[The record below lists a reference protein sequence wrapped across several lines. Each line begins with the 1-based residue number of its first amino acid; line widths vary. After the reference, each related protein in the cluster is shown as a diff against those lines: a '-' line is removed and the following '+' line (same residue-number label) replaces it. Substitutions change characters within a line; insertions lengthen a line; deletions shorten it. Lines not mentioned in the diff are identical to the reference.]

1 MTTTN
6 AYNRQPTKL
15 DYASPTQFKFNIFKL
30 PKVEYFCSAV
40 NVPAITINTTIQQTP
55 LKDIPI
61 PGEKITYE
69 DLTMT
74 FLVDENLENYQ
85 EIHGWLVGL
94 GFPKER
100 GQYRALAGSGN
111 DRFPTTD
118 GTNRETDGGKQP
130 YGATDQGGILSDA
143 TLTILSSKNNPA
155 VEVRFQ
161 DVFPV
166 SLSGLSY
173 NQQADDVQYLSADVT
188 FKYKIYEFA
197 TRVNSSTTTTTTS

>member
-6 AYNRQPTKL
+6 TYSRQPSKL
-15 DYASPTQFKFNIFKL
+15 DYASPTQFKFSIFKL

-40 NVPAITINTTIQQTP
+40 NLPSITINTTIQQTP

-61 PGEKITYE
+61 PGEKIAYE

-85 EIHGWLVGL
+85 EIHGWIVGL

-100 GQYRALAGSGN
+100 SQYRALAGAGN

-118 GTNRETDGGKQP
+118 GANRQTDAGRQV

-143 TLTILSSKNNPA
+143 TLSILSSKNNPA

-173 NQQADDVQYLSADVT
+173 NQQATDVDYLTADVT
-188 FKYKIYEFA
+188 FKYKLYEFA
-197 TRVNSSTTTTTTS
+197 SSVGSSTTTTITS